1 MDTDHDSQLKYRDF
15 CNLCAEQVLQ
25 APTSRGDMSMLGS
38 SKAPGSE
45 FSKIIKQLKSKNPY
59 LKNGRGGPNF
69 IGKRG
74 SSAHQNSQ
82 SFRASKTV
90 DQMVN
95 KQPFVSS
102 DLHRFIVN
110 THDLPAG
117 HQVHSPQH
125 NRYDSIRD
133 DSVYKSI
140 GADPPV
146 SEWSRSVSTSLNK
159 LRNKLQAK
167 THGLTSA
174 KLAESVD
181 PRMKSMAGQMSE
193 CINYDYER
201 DYILEAMM

>member
-1 MDTDHDSQLKYRDF
+1 
-15 CNLCAEQVLQ
+15 
-25 APTSRGDMSMLGS
+25 
-38 SKAPGSE
+38 
-45 FSKIIKQLKSKNPY
+45 
-59 LKNGRGGPNF
+59 
-69 IGKRG
+69 
-74 SSAHQNSQ
+74 
-82 SFRASKTV
+82 
-90 DQMVN
+90 MVN

-117 HQVHSPQH
+117 NQIHSPQH

-174 KLAESVD
+174 KLAESID
-181 PRMKSMAGQMSE
+181 PRMKSMAG
-193 CINYDYER
+193 
-201 DYILEAMM
+201 